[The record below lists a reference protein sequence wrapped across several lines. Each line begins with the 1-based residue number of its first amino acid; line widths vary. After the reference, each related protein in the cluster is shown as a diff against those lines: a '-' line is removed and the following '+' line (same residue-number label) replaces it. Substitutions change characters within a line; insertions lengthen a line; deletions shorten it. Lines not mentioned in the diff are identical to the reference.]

1 MLRTIQLSMFNL
13 LLQFGKKNK
22 IITSVVVMA
31 LCSFAIAYA
40 TNKSGIVVFI
50 LSWIVGM
57 LASLLIQYIWSS
69 KLVPA
74 KLLVSITLLISL
86 IAGIIVY
93 LFAFV

>member
-1 MLRTIQLSMFNL
+1 M
-13 LLQFGKKNK
+13 KKNK
-22 IITSVVVMA
+22 IITSVVVMV

-40 TNKSGIVVFI
+40 ANKSGIIVFI

-57 LASLLIQYIWSS
+57 LASILIQYLWSS
-69 KLVPA
+69 KRMPA

-93 LFAFV
+93 SFAFV

>member
-1 MLRTIQLSMFNL
+1 M
-13 LLQFGKKNK
+13 KKNK

-40 TNKSGIVVFI
+40 TNKSGIIVFI
-50 LSWIVGM
+50 LSWIVGV
-57 LASLLIQYIWSS
+57 LASILVQYIWSR

>member
-1 MLRTIQLSMFNL
+1 M
-13 LLQFGKKNK
+13 KKNK

-40 TNKSGIVVFI
+40 TNTGIIVFI

-74 KLLVSITLLISL
+74 KFLVSITLLISL

>member
-1 MLRTIQLSMFNL
+1 M
-13 LLQFGKKNK
+13 KKNK

-31 LCSFAIAYA
+31 LCSSAIAYA
-40 TNKSGIVVFI
+40 TKKSGIIVFI

-57 LASLLIQYIWSS
+57 LASLLIQYIWGS

-74 KLLVSITLLISL
+74 KFLVSITLLIPL

>member
-1 MLRTIQLSMFNL
+1 M
-13 LLQFGKKNK
+13 KKNK
-22 IITSVVVMA
+22 IITSVVVMT

-40 TNKSGIVVFI
+40 TNKSGVIVFI

-74 KLLVSITLLISL
+74 KFLVSITLLISL

>member
-1 MLRTIQLSMFNL
+1 M
-13 LLQFGKKNK
+13 KKNK

-40 TNKSGIVVFI
+40 TNKSGIIVFI

-74 KLLVSITLLISL
+74 KFLVLHFFLGDFNKRTNLHRSAT
-86 IAGIIVY
+86 A
-93 LFAFV
+93 

>member
-1 MLRTIQLSMFNL
+1 M
-13 LLQFGKKNK
+13 KKNK

-40 TNKSGIVVFI
+40 TNKSGIFVFI

-74 KLLVSITLLISL
+74 KFLVSITLLISL

>member
-1 MLRTIQLSMFNL
+1 M
-13 LLQFGKKNK
+13 KKNK

-40 TNKSGIVVFI
+40 TNKSGRVVFT

>member
-1 MLRTIQLSMFNL
+1 M
-13 LLQFGKKNK
+13 KKNK
-22 IITSVVVMA
+22 IITSVIVMA

-40 TNKSGIVVFI
+40 TNKSGIIVFI
-50 LSWIVGM
+50 LSWIVGV
-57 LASLLIQYIWSS
+57 LASILVQYIWSR

-74 KLLVSITLLISL
+74 KLLVILTLLISL

>member
-1 MLRTIQLSMFNL
+1 M
-13 LLQFGKKNK
+13 KKNK

-40 TNKSGIVVFI
+40 TNKSGIVVFT

-57 LASLLIQYIWSS
+57 LASLLIQYIWGS

-74 KLLVSITLLISL
+74 KLLVIITLLISL

>member
-1 MLRTIQLSMFNL
+1 M
-13 LLQFGKKNK
+13 KKNK
-22 IITSVVVMA
+22 IITSVAVMA

-40 TNKSGIVVFI
+40 TNKSGIIVFI

-74 KLLVSITLLISL
+74 KLLVIITLLISL

-93 LFAFV
+93 SFAFV

>member
-1 MLRTIQLSMFNL
+1 MYKRRL
-13 LLQFGKKNK
+13 LISDRGGINEKNK

-40 TNKSGIVVFI
+40 ANKSGIIVFI

-57 LASLLIQYIWSS
+57 LASILIQYLWSS
-69 KLVPA
+69 KRMPA

-93 LFAFV
+93 SFAFV

>member
-1 MLRTIQLSMFNL
+1 M
-13 LLQFGKKNK
+13 KKSK
-22 IITSVVVMA
+22 IITSAVVMA

-40 TNKSGIVVFI
+40 TNKSGIIVFI

>member
-1 MLRTIQLSMFNL
+1 
-13 LLQFGKKNK
+13 
-22 IITSVVVMA
+22 MA
-31 LCSFAIAYA
+31 LCSSAIAYA
-40 TNKSGIVVFI
+40 TNKSGTIVFI

-57 LASLLIQYIWSS
+57 LASLLIQYIWGS

>member
-1 MLRTIQLSMFNL
+1 M
-13 LLQFGKKNK
+13 KKNK

-40 TNKSGIVVFI
+40 TNKSGIIVFI

-74 KLLVSITLLISL
+74 KFLVSIILLISL

>member
-1 MLRTIQLSMFNL
+1 M
-13 LLQFGKKNK
+13 KKNK

-31 LCSFAIAYA
+31 LCSFAIADA
-40 TNKSGIVVFI
+40 ANKSGIIVFI

-57 LASLLIQYIWSS
+57 LASILIQYLWSS
-69 KLVPA
+69 KRMPA

-93 LFAFV
+93 SFAFV

>member
-1 MLRTIQLSMFNL
+1 M
-13 LLQFGKKNK
+13 KKNK

-31 LCSFAIAYA
+31 LCSSAIAYV
-40 TNKSGIVVFI
+40 TNKSGIIVFI

-57 LASLLIQYIWSS
+57 LASILIQYIWGS

-74 KLLVSITLLISL
+74 KFLVSITLLISL

>member
-1 MLRTIQLSMFNL
+1 
-13 LLQFGKKNK
+13 
-22 IITSVVVMA
+22 MA

-74 KLLVSITLLISL
+74 KLC
-86 IAGIIVY
+86 
-93 LFAFV
+93 

>member
-1 MLRTIQLSMFNL
+1 M
-13 LLQFGKKNK
+13 KKNK

-31 LCSFAIAYA
+31 LCSIAYA
-40 TNKSGIVVFI
+40 ANKSGIIVFI

-74 KLLVSITLLISL
+74 KFLVSITLLISL

-93 LFAFV
+93 FFAFV

>member
-1 MLRTIQLSMFNL
+1 M
-13 LLQFGKKNK
+13 KKNK
-22 IITSVVVMA
+22 IITSVASVVVMA

-40 TNKSGIVVFI
+40 TNKSGIIVFI

-57 LASLLIQYIWSS
+57 LASILIQYIWSS
-69 KLVPA
+69 KLMPA

-93 LFAFV
+93 SFAFV

>member
-1 MLRTIQLSMFNL
+1 M
-13 LLQFGKKNK
+13 KKNK

-31 LCSFAIAYA
+31 LCSFASAYA
-40 TNKSGIVVFI
+40 TNKSGIIVFI

-74 KLLVSITLLISL
+74 KLLVIITLLISL